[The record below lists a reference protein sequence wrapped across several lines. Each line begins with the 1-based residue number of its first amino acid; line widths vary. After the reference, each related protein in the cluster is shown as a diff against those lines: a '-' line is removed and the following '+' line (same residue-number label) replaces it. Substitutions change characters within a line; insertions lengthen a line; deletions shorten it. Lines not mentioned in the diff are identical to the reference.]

1 MISEIAKNSLRFL
14 ILVLLQT
21 LIIKN
26 IALGTYFVPLPYIMF
41 LLMLPFETMPLL
53 VLILSFV
60 IGLTVDVFYDSQGIH
75 ASACVVLG
83 FARFYSLKLLSPRE
97 GYEITMKPTVQ
108 MMGNAWFLYYAL
120 PLILTH
126 HLFFFFLEEFGFG
139 DAGFTLLKAIG
150 STFVT
155 FVFVYIFQ
163 FLFYRKDGI
172 AA

>member
-97 GYEITMKPTVQ
+97 GYEVTMKPTVQ

-126 HLFFFFLEEFGFG
+126 HSFFFFLEEFGFE
-139 DAGFTLLKAIG
+139 DAGFTLLKVVG

>member
-26 IALGTYFVPLPYIMF
+26 IGLGTYFVPLPYIMF

-53 VLILSFV
+53 VLVLSFV
-60 IGLTVDVFYDSQGIH
+60 IGITVDAFYDSQGIH

-108 MMGNAWFLYYAL
+108 MMGNAWFSYYAI
-120 PLILTH
+120 PLILIH
-126 HLFFFFLEEFGFG
+126 HIFFFFLEEFDFEET
-139 DAGFTLLKAIG
+139 GFTLLKAFG

>member
-1 MISEIAKNSLRFL
+1 MISEIAKNGLRFL

-53 VLILSFV
+53 VLVLSFV
-60 IGLTVDVFYDSQGIH
+60 IGITVDVFYDSQGIH

-126 HLFFFFLEEFGFG
+126 HLFFFFLEEFGFE

-172 AA
+172 TA